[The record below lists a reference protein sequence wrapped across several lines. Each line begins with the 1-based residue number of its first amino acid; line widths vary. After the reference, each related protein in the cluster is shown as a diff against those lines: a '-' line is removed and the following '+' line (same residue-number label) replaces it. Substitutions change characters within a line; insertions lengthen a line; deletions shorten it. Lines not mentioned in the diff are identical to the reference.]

1 MRLARSTASFAAFAV
16 FTASGALLAAC
27 APPADSD
34 LQAAQETLETGQIT
48 APDYPATRT
57 VDQVDVY
64 QSAAQGEVA
73 VADPYRWLEADVR
86 VSDEVADWVAAQN
99 GATNAYL
106 DQLAGR
112 TIIANRLA
120 ELWNYERF
128 GLPSVQGGQYLFTRN
143 DGLQDQSIL
152 LVQDG
157 LQGDAR
163 VLIDPNT
170 WSDDGTTALAG
181 YQASPDGSKL
191 AYFVQEGG
199 SDWRTIRVLDVATGE
214 VSSDE
219 IDWVKFSPLSWAKD
233 GSGFYYSRYPAPEGG
248 EEFTALNLNQAIY
261 FHEIGTGQSADR
273 EIVADPDNPQ
283 TGWRGTVSDDGRY
296 LIVRSS
302 TGTDGNAI
310 AILDLE
316 TPDTQPVSI
325 FDGFANNHLYVGN
338 LGGTFLFHTD
348 LNAPNGRIVA
358 VDLSDPATLTDVVA
372 ETGDVI
378 TGADH
383 VGGHIIV
390 ERMKDVASQV
400 DVYTQAGDLV
410 RSVALPGLG
419 VASGFAGSPDS
430 PETFYAYESL
440 TQAPTLYRYDVQTG
454 ESEIFRAP
462 DLTYDPADYVV
473 EQVFYESTGGARIP
487 MFIAHHRDVEPNGAQ
502 PTLIYGY
509 GGFAITRRPDFDVRR
524 LQWMEMGGVYAIA
537 NIRGG
542 SAYGRDWHDA
552 GRLTN
557 KQNVF
562 DDFINAGHA
571 MIDRRWTSPEH
582 LAMHGR
588 SNGGLLVGA
597 VANQAPGLFAA
608 ALPAV
613 GVMDMLRFNQFTA
626 GRFWVDDYGSPQ
638 DPELFD
644 VLYAYSPYHNI
655 PEGGPDS
662 GDYPATLIT
671 TGDTDDR
678 VVPGHS
684 FKYAAALQAAETGD
698 APTLIRIEAS
708 AGHGSGTPVSKLI
721 DEAAD
726 RWAFIAHHTG
736 LAVEARDELP

>member
-1 MRLARSTASFAAFAV
+1 MRLARSTASFVAFAV
-16 FTASGALLAAC
+16 FTMTGALLAAC
-27 APPADSD
+27 SPPADSEAPVA
-34 LQAAQETLETGQIT
+34 QGAEETRQIAA
-48 APDYPATRT
+48 PNYPATRT
-57 VDQVDVY
+57 VDQVDIY

-73 VADPYRWLEADVR
+73 VADPYRWLESDVR
-86 VSDEVADWVAAQN
+86 VSDEVAGWVAAQN
-99 GATNAYL
+99 SVTNAYL
-106 DQLAGR
+106 DQLPGR
-112 TIIANRLA
+112 AIIANRLA

-157 LQGDAR
+157 LEGDSR
-163 VLIDPNT
+163 ILIDPNT

-191 AYFVQEGG
+191 AYLVQEGG

-233 GSGFYYSRYPAPEGG
+233 GSGFYYSRYPAPEDGAQ
-248 EEFTALNLNQAIY
+248 FTALNLNQAIY

-273 EIVADPDNPQ
+273 EIVVDPDNPE

-316 TPDTQPVSI
+316 TPDAEPVSI
-325 FDGFANNHLYVGN
+325 FEGFANNHLYVGN
-338 LGGTFLFHTD
+338 LGETVLFHTD

-372 ETGDVI
+372 ETSDVI
-378 TGADH
+378 TDADH

-400 DVYTQAGDLV
+400 DVYTTAGDRV

-419 VASGFAGSPDS
+419 VASGFSGSPDS

-462 DLTYDPADYVV
+462 ELTYDPADYVV

-562 DDFINAGHA
+562 DDFINAGRA
-571 MIDRRWTSPEH
+571 MIDRGWTSPEH

-608 ALPAV
+608 AQPAV

-655 PEGGPDS
+655 PEAGPDG

-698 APTLIRIEAS
+698 APTLIRVETS

-721 DEAAD
+721 NEAAD
-726 RWAFIAHHTG
+726 RWAFIAYHTG
-736 LAVEARDELP
+736 LVVEGGDEKP

>member
-1 MRLARSTASFAAFAV
+1 MRLARSTAAFATSAV
-16 FTASGALLAAC
+16 SAAILAAC
-27 APPADSD
+27 SQPMDSEAP
-34 LQAAQETLETGQIT
+34 AAQASEETRQIA
-48 APDYPATRT
+48 APAYPATRT

-73 VADPYRWLEADVR
+73 VADPYRWLETDVR
-86 VSDEVADWVAAQN
+86 VADEVADWVAAQN
-99 GATNAYL
+99 GVTNAYL
-106 DQLAGR
+106 AELPGR
-112 TIIANRLA
+112 EIIANRLA
-120 ELWNYERF
+120 ELWNYERY
-128 GLPSVQGGQYLFTRN
+128 GLPSIQGDRYFFTRN
-143 DGLQDQSIL
+143 DGLQDQSVL

-157 LQGDAR
+157 LNGDSR

-170 WSDDGTTALAG
+170 WSEDGTTALAG
-181 YQASPDGSKL
+181 YRASPDGSKL

-219 IDWVKFSPLSWAKD
+219 INWVKFSPLSWAKD
-233 GSGFYYSRYPAPEGG
+233 GSGFYYSRYPAPDDG
-248 EEFTALNLNQAIY
+248 EEFTALNLDQAIY
-261 FHEIGTGQSADR
+261 FHEIGTRQSADVQV
-273 EIVADPDNPQ
+273 VADPDNPE
-283 TGWRGTVSDDGRY
+283 TGWRGSVSDDGRY

-316 TPDTQPVSI
+316 TPDAEPVSI
-325 FDGFANNHLYVGN
+325 FEGFANNHLYVGN
-338 LGGTFLFHTD
+338 LGETFLFHTD
-348 LNAPNGRIVA
+348 LGAPNGRIVS
-358 VDLSDPATLTDVVA
+358 VVLSDPATLTDVVA

-400 DVYTQAGDLV
+400 DVYTPAGDQV

-419 VASGFAGSPDS
+419 VASGFSGSPDRA
-430 PETFYAYESL
+430 ETFYAYESL
-440 TQAPTLYRYDVQTG
+440 TQAPALYRYDVETG
-454 ESEIFRAP
+454 DSEIFRAP
-462 DLTYDPADYVV
+462 ELTYDPADYVL

-487 MFIAHHRDVEPNGAQ
+487 MFIAHHRDVEPDGAQ

-562 DDFINAGHA
+562 DDFINAGRA
-571 MIDRRWTSPEH
+571 MIDLGWTSPHH
-582 LAMHGR
+582 LAIHGR

-644 VLYAYSPYHNI
+644 VLYGYSPYHNI
-655 PEGGPDS
+655 PEGGAD
-662 GDYPATLIT
+662 GGEYPATLIT

-698 APTLIRIEAS
+698 APTLIRIETS

-721 DEAAD
+721 NEAAD

-736 LAVEARDELP
+736 LSVETDEYAR